1 MVTSNGKGNPIKT
14 FESQMQF
21 LQNHA
26 TEVTLVLDCSLT
38 INSFHKKPNSIRSL
52 YTNLNLV
59 KRLFNNGTCQFF
71 KSLIQRCQLL
81 EIKCGWNM
89 NTGRQPASHSSGE
102 NPESFCYLAQVL
114 HWKVLFGDPTQEWSK
129 LFPFS
134 DSTYKSPSYAQ
145 LLACIAISHFSFTDN
160 QWSSNDYP
168 LYFWLYHSK
177 TGEF

>member
-71 KSLIQRCQLL
+71 KPYSKMPAFRNQMRVKYEHGETASQSFLGWKPRKLL
-81 EIKCGWNM
+81 
-89 NTGRQPASHSSGE
+89 
-102 NPESFCYLAQVL
+102 
-114 HWKVLFGDPTQEWSK
+114 LFG
-129 LFPFS
+129 
-134 DSTYKSPSYAQ
+134 PS
-145 LLACIAISHFSFTDN
+145 IALEGLIWRPNSGMKQIISL
-160 QWSSNDYP
+160 QWFN
-168 LYFWLYHSK
+168 L
-177 TGEF
+177 